1 MNTSFKDIIFRSLK
15 DEEILTIRVNTD
27 SYNPVSRIA
36 DAYIHIKK
44 NGLLLTADGA
54 IDYWNLKGFAEDLDK
69 LNRLEITSLSFPVS
83 FEQIFTIK
91 MKSGNNGTITNTV
104 EFESFE
110 REYSVVTVFDSDLS
124 FIPDL
129 ISQIEVI
136 LSKHK

>member
-15 DEEILTIRVNTD
+15 DEEILTIRVDTD

-36 DAYIHIKK
+36 DASIHIKK

-83 FEQIFTIK
+83 YEQIFTIK

>member
-15 DEEILTIRVNTD
+15 DEEILTIRVDTD

-36 DAYIHIKK
+36 DASIHIKK
-44 NGLLLTADGA
+44 NGLLLTAAGA
-54 IDYWNLKGFAEDLDK
+54 IDYWNLKRFAEDLDK

-83 FEQIFTIK
+83 YEQIFTIK